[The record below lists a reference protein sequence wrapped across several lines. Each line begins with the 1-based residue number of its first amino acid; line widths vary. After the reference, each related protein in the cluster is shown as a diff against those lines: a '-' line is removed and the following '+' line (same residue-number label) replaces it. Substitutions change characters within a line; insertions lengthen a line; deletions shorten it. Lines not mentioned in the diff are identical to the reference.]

1 MGFKEK
7 MNNNNQKFKVE
18 DIIPYIKKN
27 KEMIIERV
35 MMGIVILLIFFG

>member
-1 MGFKEK
+1 
-7 MNNNNQKFKVE
+7 MNNNIQKFKVE

>member
-1 MGFKEK
+1 